1 MFYIIDYNAS
11 LVHTHHSGL
20 IKSFTDLL
28 DNRNEEYEVFL
39 PVGSRLDFSKIKGQT
54 NYCLIPGGQTVEF
67 EFKKLSSWFNS
78 LIGKFYNSIPIEM
91 RFFSFAWY
99 KFLLI
104 LQSIVIGHSL
114 RVVFKRIQAT
124 DNYNVKLLFPTA
136 CPVSFAL
143 ARKLEKKKFNCICY
157 FRLTN
162 TAENRGIFQVLN
174 DKYQFFEETESYQ
187 FVKCKFGF
195 EMEDY
200 ANTFPLKSE
209 FNHSPFPPR
218 NHSQIQKSSQNIACF
233 LGMAQNHKGQNDL
246 FEIVVETLKLS
257 DSGISWIVQVN
268 ENTQDIFRSVKAN
281 EGSLKVEIGFMND
294 DKMFEYL
301 TQASLACLPYNID
314 YYQYNS
320 SAFAYLCADYSVAVA
335 TFSGSA
341 FAKEIDKFGI
351 GITAR
356 TLGEISHKI
365 NDFFELKNAPFMNNI
380 SEYNTYR
387 KESNLVFLDL
397 FNVDNHMN

>member
-11 LVHTHHSGL
+11 LVHTHHNGL
-20 IKSFTDLL
+20 IKSFADLL
-28 DNRNEEYEVFL
+28 DNQNEEYEIFL
-39 PVGSRLDFSKIKGQT
+39 PIGSRLDFSKIKGQM

-78 LIGKFYNSIPIEM
+78 LIGKFYNSIPVEI
-91 RFFSFAWY
+91 RFFSFAWN

-114 RVVFKRIQAT
+114 RVVSKRIQAT
-124 DNYNVKLLFPTA
+124 NNDNVKLLFPTA

-143 ARKLEKKKFNCICY
+143 ARKLEKKEFNCTCY

-162 TAENRGIFQVLN
+162 TGENRGIFQKLN

-187 FVKCKFGF
+187 FVNCKFGF

-200 ANTFPLKSE
+200 AHTFPLKSE

-218 NHSQIQKSSQNIACF
+218 SHSQIQKSTQNIACF
-233 LGMAQNHKGQNDL
+233 LGMAQKHKGQDDL

-257 DSGISWIVQVN
+257 DSGVSWVVQAN
-268 ENTQDIFRSVKAN
+268 ESTQDIFHSIN
-281 EGSLKVEIGFMND
+281 TNGSRLKVETGFMSD
-294 DKMFEYL
+294 EKMFDYL

-335 TFSGSA
+335 TFFGSA
-341 FAKEIDKFGI
+341 FAKEIHRFGI
-351 GITAR
+351 GIIAR
-356 TLGEISHKI
+356 TPNEMSHKI
-365 NDFFELKNAPFMNNI
+365 SEFFALKNDSFMYNI
-380 SEYNTYR
+380 NEYNLYR
-387 KESNLVFLDL
+387 KKSNLIFLDL
-397 FNVDNHMN
+397 LNVTNRLS